1 MNKKSENGVDLKT
14 FTPEI
19 ISVGSLKAHPRNY
32 RAHPDDQLNH
42 IIESIR
48 EHGFYRNIVV
58 ANDGTILAGHGVV
71 EAAKKSGM
79 VEVPV
84 IRLSISPDDPRALKV
99 LTGDNEI
106 SRLSEVDDRMLTE
119 ILKQINDTSDQGL
132 LGTGYDENMLA
143 ALAFV
148 SRPASEVKDFNA
160 AAEWVGMPEYESGS
174 KPIQLVVT
182 FRNQEDREE
191 FVRISELSITGKNA
205 ATWSTW
211 WPERETDDISAIRFN
226 IGDDSEPNQE

>member
-1 MNKKSENGVDLKT
+1 MEKERLPQVFSTETIDVSLLKK
-14 FTPEI
+14 
-19 ISVGSLKAHPRNY
+19 HPRNY
-32 RAHPDDQLNH
+32 RKHPEDQLSH

-48 EHGFYRNIVV
+48 AHGFYRNVV
-58 ANDGTILAGHGVV
+58 IARDNTILAGHGVI
-71 EAAKKSGM
+71 EASKKIGM
-79 VEVPV
+79 DRVPV
-84 IRLSISPDDPRALKV
+84 FRLDIAPDDPLALKV

-106 SRLSEVDDRMLTE
+106 SKLSEVDDRMLSE
-119 ILKQINDTSDQGL
+119 ILKQIQDTSEEGL

-148 SRPASEVKDFNA
+148 TRPASEIKNFSA
-160 AAEWVGMPEYESGS
+160 AAEWVGMPEYEAGE

-182 FRNQEDREE
+182 FRNQADREE

-211 WPERETDDISAIRFN
+211 WPERETDDVSAIRFN
-226 IGDDSEPNQE
+226 IGDSSEPNQE